1 MVLRGIA
8 PPGAAGGA
16 APRAGARR
24 RLVEQIAILRR
35 MAEKWLEAADEVAHP
50 ALKRCYLER
59 AASYERLAL
68 RQDRGYRG
76 PHPDPADA

>member
-1 MVLRGIA
+1 M
-8 PPGAAGGA
+8 
-16 APRAGARR
+16 
-24 RLVEQIAILRR
+24 EQIAILRR

-68 RQDRGYRG
+68 RRDRRDRGPR
-76 PHPDPADA
+76 PDPADA